1 MGNTNGTNNKIKDFF
16 NDPVFKQIGN
26 GISGTLGKF
35 ANFGMTMLD
44 NMMKAS
50 TSISSFMS
58 TPYFIYIL
66 LAGGGIFVAIRLKLI

>member
-1 MGNTNGTNNKIKDFF
+1 MVNINGKIKDFF
-16 NDPVFKQIGN
+16 NDPIFKQIGN

-35 ANFGMTMLD
+35 ANFGMTMID

>member
-1 MGNTNGTNNKIKDFF
+1 MGNNNGKIKDFF
-16 NDPVFKQIGN
+16 NDPIFKKVGN
-26 GISGTLGKF
+26 TISGTFGKLI
-35 ANFGMTMLD
+35 NFGSTMLD
-44 NMMKAS
+44 NMMKAG

>member
-35 ANFGMTMLD
+35 VNFGTGILD
-44 NMMKAS
+44 NMMKAT
-50 TSISSFMS
+50 TSITSFMS